1 MIRAA
6 FFDFD
11 GVLTL
16 ENSGTDSTCEALAAK
31 KHIPYE
37 PLKAALRP
45 LIKKLA
51 LVPDSYQSILKPL
64 NDTLQTDITE
74 ADLLEA
80 ASTTRPNSDMYTL
93 VEELRHSG
101 LETGIITDNTVE
113 RMGLLRET
121 FKLADF
127 SPVIVS
133 AEVGTAKWQGAEI
146 FKIALERAGVQP
158 DEAIFID
165 NTKENLLPATEL
177 GIHTYRHDDKLN
189 DLSALR
195 LRLVDLG
202 VSL

>member
-1 MIRAA
+1 
-6 FFDFD
+6 
-11 GVLTL
+11 
-16 ENSGTDSTCEALAAK
+16 
-31 KHIPYE
+31 
-37 PLKAALRP
+37 
-45 LIKKLA
+45 
-51 LVPDSYQSILKPL
+51 
-64 NDTLQTDITE
+64 
-74 ADLLEA
+74 
-80 ASTTRPNSDMYTL
+80 
-93 VEELRHSG
+93 
-101 LETGIITDNTVE
+101 
-113 RMGLLRET
+113 MGLLRET